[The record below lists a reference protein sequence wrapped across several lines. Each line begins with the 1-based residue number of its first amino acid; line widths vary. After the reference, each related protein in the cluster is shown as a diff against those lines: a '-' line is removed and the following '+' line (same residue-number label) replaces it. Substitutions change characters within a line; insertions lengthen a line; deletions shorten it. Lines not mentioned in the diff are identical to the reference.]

1 MKCSVCSV
9 VMAEESS
16 TLKHHLKTVLFFVI
30 IAVLGYVLFGEQVTK
45 AIDYA
50 LGGD

>member
-1 MKCSVCSV
+1 MSKQPI
-9 VMAEESS
+9 
-16 TLKHHLKTVLFFVI
+16 KTVLFFII

-50 LGGD
+50 IGD